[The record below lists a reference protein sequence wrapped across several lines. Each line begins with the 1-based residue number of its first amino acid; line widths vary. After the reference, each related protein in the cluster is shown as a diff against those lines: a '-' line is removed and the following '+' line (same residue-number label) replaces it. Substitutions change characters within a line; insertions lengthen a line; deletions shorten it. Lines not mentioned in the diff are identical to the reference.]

1 MKIHHIS
8 FSSDQCKISVEI
20 INIPALHQDFLTSQG
35 HITFSGCFRKYQRA
49 KISVKMSKS
58 LVGVHARQT
67 QISTLLMVFMAW
79 VWTESHRDVISRK
92 LLSPS
97 APMFT
102 HKIMKTRSN
111 SPSPLYS
118 RLLSDAAQTNFI
130 NIDDEIGTV
139 CCACVPFARPP
150 DVCSLS
156 LVHIAGPRRWEKTQ
170 TWECRPQSA
179 VCEWIYGDVRAAAT
193 QLVRLKTWS
202 GVNSRHINLN
212 QWVRLQIL
220 LSQSL

>member
-1 MKIHHIS
+1 MILLARRAYH
-8 FSSDQCKISVEI
+8 FCR
-20 INIPALHQDFLTSQG
+20 
-35 HITFSGCFRKYQRA
+35 GCFCKYRRA
-49 KISVKMSKS
+49 KISRRSAKMSKS

-67 QISTLLMVFMAW
+67 QISTLLMVFMVW

-139 CCACVPFARPP
+139 CSGVPFARPP
-150 DVCSLS
+150 DVCSLTR
-156 LVHIAGPRRWEKTQ
+156 AGPHR
-170 TWECRPQSA
+170 
-179 VCEWIYGDVRAAAT
+179 
-193 QLVRLKTWS
+193 
-202 GVNSRHINLN
+202 
-212 QWVRLQIL
+212 
-220 LSQSL
+220 

>member
-1 MKIHHIS
+1 MILLARAYHFCWLLFFVNTGARK
-8 FSSDQCKISVEI
+8 SVG
-20 INIPALHQDFLTSQG
+20 AS
-35 HITFSGCFRKYQRA
+35 A
-49 KISVKMSKS
+49 KMSKS

-67 QISTLLMVFMAW
+67 QISTLLMVFMVW

-139 CCACVPFARPP
+139 CSGCVPFARPP
-150 DVCSLS
+150 DVCSLAYS
-156 LVHIAGPRRWEKTQ
+156 LLHVAGPRIR
-170 TWECRPQSA
+170 
-179 VCEWIYGDVRAAAT
+179 
-193 QLVRLKTWS
+193 
-202 GVNSRHINLN
+202 
-212 QWVRLQIL
+212 
-220 LSQSL
+220 